1 MKLKISI
8 LTFFFFSLFIT
19 ANAFKPMN
27 NINPSTFEQII
38 ASKVIDLLNM
48 TPNEFQKLR
57 GKKLTLKEIIQ
68 LKVAKKV
75 LKAKMHKKIGEGDTL
90 ARILIVFLILF
101 VLIPLIYGLIFTLV
115 RILKK
120 II

>member
-8 LTFFFFSLFIT
+8 LTFVFFSLFIT

-27 NINPSTFEQII
+27 NSNPSTFEKIK
-38 ASKVIDLLNM
+38 ASKGNDLLNM
-48 TPNEFQKLR
+48 IPNEFPKLR

-75 LKAKMHKKIGEGDTL
+75 LKAKMHKKIGEGNSL
-90 ARILIVFLILF
+90 FRILIALL
-101 VLIPLIYGLIFTLV
+101 VLSLVITLIFSLV
-115 RILKK
+115 RFVKYNLI
-120 II
+120 

>member
-8 LTFFFFSLFIT
+8 LTFVFFSLFIT

-27 NINPSTFEQII
+27 NINPSSFEQIK
-38 ASKVIDLLNM
+38 AFKEFDLLNM

-68 LKVAKKV
+68 FKVAKKV
-75 LKAKMHKKIGEGDTL
+75 LKAKMHKKIGEGNSVFGILIAILVLSLVITLIFFL
-90 ARILIVFLILF
+90 ARIVKYYIL
-101 VLIPLIYGLIFTLV
+101 
-115 RILKK
+115 
-120 II
+120 